1 MKKHYLLLLFLVSF
15 VSNAQIKGTVTDEKG
30 NPLPFVTIF
39 QEDTYNGTTS
49 NERGNYEFTLKKKE
63 KQTVVFQFLG
73 FKTQK
78 IIIQTD
84 KLPYSLNIKMEE
96 ESFSLNEVIIN
107 KKNNPALA
115 IIKNAIASRKVNTLK
130 TNRFNADFYSRGIF
144 KLKNAP
150 KKILGQKIGDFDGA
164 LDSTGTGIISLSE
177 TFSKIAFEKPN
188 NLKEVVTASKVS
200 GRDNGYSY
208 NTARSSFYDFYDNTI
223 DFGVQMISPIANN
236 AFNYYNYTLES
247 TFFDENKNMINK
259 IKVIAKRDSEPVFE
273 GYIYIVEDSWAV
285 YAVDLD
291 IKGYRMK
298 EEFVDVMTLKQNFSY
313 NSSNKIWA
321 KNTQSLEITAGAFG
335 IKFTGKYNYVYSNY
349 EFIDA
354 FASKTFTNEITRI
367 EINANKKD
375 SLFWNSNRP
384 IPLTIE
390 ESTDYVRK
398 DSIYKVRNSEKYLDS
413 IDAKEN
419 KFKLLKVLTGYTYKN
434 SAEKQSFS
442 YEGLLNLGSLSFNT
456 VQGYNFDSGFRY
468 TNRKNQEYRGIYTSI
483 STKLNYGFAEDR
495 LRVTGQFI
503 HRFNNQNFATLYMMG
518 GSSLKQF
525 NTNDPISKTVNTISS
540 LIFKN
545 NFMKLYNLES
555 VAIGYSQDIA
565 NGVNLNGK
573 LEYQQRKPLFNNTDF
588 SLFNKDDLYT
598 SNNPLAPNDFTTPA
612 FDKHHLTKVNLI
624 AKINF
629 GNKYSSRP
637 DGKFNIR
644 NEKFPTLYLGYE
656 KAIAANEKKYE
667 FDHFNTRLTYD
678 LTLGNKGVVGLNLKA
693 GKFLNADNI
702 AFIDFK
708 HFNGN
713 QTHIGQS
720 ARYLNVFNLLP
731 YYSNSTN
738 DSYFEAHI
746 EYNDKG
752 YIMNK
757 IPLLNKLKSTL
768 ILGAHALSTPNNKP
782 YTEMTVGLDNLG
794 FGKFKMLRVDYVRS
808 YQNGFQGDGVVFGL
822 KFLNILE

>member
-1 MKKHYLLLLFLVSF
+1 MEKHFLLLFLLVSL
-15 VSNAQIKGTVTDEKG
+15 VSTAQLKGTISDEKG
-30 NPLPFVTIF
+30 NALPFVTIF
-39 QEDTYNGTTS
+39 QEDSYNGTTS
-49 NERGNYEFTLKKKE
+49 NEQGNYEFTLKKKE
-63 KQTVVFQFLG
+63 KPTVVFQFLG

-78 IIIQTD
+78 IVIQTD
-84 KLPYSLNIKMEE
+84 KLPYLLNIKMIE
-96 ESFSLNEVIIN
+96 ESYSLNEVIIN
-107 KKNNPALA
+107 KKINPAVA
-115 IIKNAIASRKVNTLK
+115 IIKNAITSRKKNTEK

-150 KKILGQKIGDFDGA
+150 KKILGQKIGDLNGS

-208 NTARSSFYDFYDNTI
+208 NTARSSFYDFYDNSI
-223 DFGVQMISPIANN
+223 DFGVAMISPVANN
-236 AFNYYNYTLES
+236 AFNYYNYSLES

-259 IKVIAKRDSEPVFE
+259 IKVIPKRDSEPVFE
-273 GYIYIVEDSWAV
+273 GYIYIVEDSWAI
-285 YAVDLD
+285 YAVNLD

-298 EEFVDVMTLKQNFSY
+298 EEFVDVMTLQQNFSY
-313 NSSNKIWA
+313 NNSNKIWA

-335 IKFTGKYNYVYSNY
+335 IQFTGKYNYVYSNY
-349 EFIDA
+349 EFINA
-354 FASKTFTNEITRI
+354 FAPKTFTNEITRI

-375 SLFWNSNRP
+375 SLFWNNNRP

-390 ESTDYVRK
+390 ESTDYIRK
-398 DSIYKVRNSEKYLDS
+398 DSIFKVRNSEKYLDS
-413 IDAKEN
+413 VDAKGN
-419 KFKLLKVLTGYTYKN
+419 KFKPLKVLTGYTYKN
-434 SAEKQSFS
+434 SKEKYSLS

-456 VQGYNFDSGFRY
+456 VQGYNFDSGFRF
-468 TNRKNQEYRGIYTSI
+468 TNWKNQENKGIYTSL
-483 STKLNYGFAEDR
+483 SAKLNYGFAEDR
-495 LRVTGQFI
+495 LRVSGQFI
-503 HRFNNQNFATLYMMG
+503 HRFNNQDYATLNITG
-518 GSSLKQF
+518 GSSVKQF
-525 NTNDPISKTVNTISS
+525 NPSEPISKIINTISS
-540 LIFKN
+540 LAFKN

-555 VAIGYSQDIA
+555 LAIGYSQDIA
-565 NGVNLNGK
+565 NGVNLGGRI
-573 LEYQQRKPLFNNTDF
+573 EYQQRKPLFNNTNF
-588 SLFNKDDLYT
+588 SLFNKNDVYT
-598 SNNPLAPNDFTTPA
+598 SNNPLAADDYSTPA
-612 FDKHHLTKVNLI
+612 FEKHHLTKANLY

-644 NEKFPTLYLGYE
+644 NEKYPTLYLGYE
-656 KAIAANEKKYE
+656 KAFAANEQKYE

-678 LTLGNKGVVGLNLKA
+678 LTLANKGVLGLNLKA

-702 AFIDFK
+702 AFMDYK

-713 QTHIGQS
+713 QTHIGQT

-738 DSYFEAHI
+738 DRYLEAHT

-782 YTEMTVGLDNLG
+782 YTEITLGLDNLG

-808 YQNGFQGDGVVFGL
+808 YQNGFQGDGIIFGL